1 MTLMATTTSPT
12 ETVAEPLR
20 EVAREYDAAP
30 DKLAGYAAL
39 LGIYGAGITGFGLFL
54 RRTGRRLPSRVDPV
68 DVALLGVATFK
79 LSRLISRDAVTGVV
93 RAPFTRRKG
102 DGKGSEVMDAPRGT
116 GMRRAVG
123 ELLTC
128 PFCISQWLAT
138 VLAGSYVVA
147 PNATRLAAG
156 TLSAITVA
164 DVLQY
169 AHTAL
174 QDAAD

>member
-1 MTLMATTTSPT
+1 MATNPSPAAAVT
-12 ETVAEPLR
+12 EPLR
-20 EVAREYDAAP
+20 EVAREYDDEQP
-30 DKLAGYAAL
+30 ERLAGYAAL
-39 LGIYGAGITGFGLFL
+39 LAIYGAGIGGFAAFL
-54 RRTGRRLPSRVDPV
+54 RRSGRRLPKRVDPA

-93 RAPFTRRKG
+93 RAPFTTRKG
-102 DGKGSEVMDAPRGT
+102 KLKGAEVRDAPRGR

-147 PNATRLAAG
+147 PDATRMAAA
-156 TLSAITVA
+156 TLSAVTVA

-174 QDAAD
+174 QDTVD

>member
-1 MTLMATTTSPT
+1 MATNTSPAAAVT
-12 ETVAEPLR
+12 EPLR
-20 EVAREYDAAP
+20 AVAREYDEQP
-30 DKLAGYAAL
+30 ERLAGYAAL
-39 LGIYGAGITGFGLFL
+39 LAIYGTGIGGFGLFL
-54 RRTGRRLPSRVDPV
+54 RRTGRRLPRRVDPA

-93 RAPFTRRKG
+93 RAPFTTRKRRLKG
-102 DGKGSEVMDAPRGT
+102 PEVQDAPRGT
-116 GMRRAVG
+116 GLRRAVG

-138 VLAGSYVVA
+138 ILAGSYVVA
-147 PNATRLAAG
+147 PDATRMAAA
-156 TLSAITVA
+156 TLSAVTVA

-174 QDAAD
+174 QDSVD